1 MRSSIFYF
9 YPSGMPNASPN
20 SYYFNNM
27 EASSFTLSKG
37 LTYIFDQT
45 NHVSNQGHPLRFYLT
60 NDRILLYGHKEDIT
74 YPSVGNNDIN
84 IGITT
89 FVVGK
94 LTPRTYAPGTPNS
107 LSFQSSTSNR
117 MGGIAT
123 IVDTKHSG
131 SSAAA

>member
-1 MRSSIFYF
+1 
-9 YPSGMPNASPN
+9 
-20 SYYFNNM
+20 M
-27 EASSFTLSKG
+27 EASSFTLTKG

-84 IGITT
+84 IGITK

-123 IVDTKHSG
+123 IVDTKHSD